1 MARTI
6 KIVRVILAIFIFF
19 IISTDIKAAEVIKA
33 EPVFTTNTP
42 VVKPHIVEP
51 PSKPVQTMTP
61 DLNYVPKVNQN
72 TNVPVVKNATL
83 NVTTSPSPQQTPVKT
98 NSNST
103 DSTVILNP
111 LLPPAPP
118 AKPIVNPVSNTIQ
131 QSQPVIKPTVNQQSN
146 LNQSTNTVKP
156 VSNQTS
162 AQNPAVIPQNISFQ
176 KCTKIFPVDS
186 EKLFYLAIASINANR
201 FTINEIQSKSGY
213 VLFSVLQK
221 QFLLSIANV
230 DKKNAIAKIT
240 PANNNY
246 YFPEGI
252 VTNIF
257 KYIDL
262 NTDTEITKI

>member
-6 KIVRVILAIFIFF
+6 KILTVLFVFF
-19 IISTDIKAAEVIKA
+19 MISVSVNAAEVIKA
-33 EPVFTTNTP
+33 EPVFTTTSP

-51 PSKPVQTMTP
+51 PSKPVQTTVP
-61 DLNYVPKVNQN
+61 DLNYVPKVNPN

-83 NVTTSPSPQQTPVKT
+83 NVTTSPSQQQPAVNT
-98 NSNST
+98 NNNKST
-103 DSTVILNP
+103 SETVLLNP
-111 LLPPAPP
+111 VFPPTPP

-131 QSQPVIKPTVNQQSN
+131 PSQPAVNQTPN
-146 LNQSTNTVKP
+146 TTVKP
-156 VSNQTS
+156 VSNQTQG
-162 AQNPAVIPQNISFQ
+162 QNPAVIPQNISFQ

-186 EKLFYLAIASINANR
+186 EKLFYLAISSINANR

-221 QFLLSIANV
+221 QFLLSVATV
-230 DKKNAIAKIT
+230 DKKNAIVKIT

-262 NTDTEITKI
+262 NTDTEISQI

>member
-1 MARTI
+1 MARTV
-6 KIVRVILAIFIFF
+6 KILLALFILV
-19 IISTDIKAAEVIKA
+19 IISSDIKAAEVIKA
-33 EPVFTTNTP
+33 EPVFTTTTP
-42 VVKPHIVEP
+42 IVKPHIVEP

-83 NVTTSPSPQQTPVKT
+83 NITTSPSQQKPVVNT
-98 NSNST
+98 NNNSAG
-103 DSTVILNP
+103 STVILNP
-111 LLPPAPP
+111 AIPTGTPP
-118 AKPIVNPVSNTIQ
+118 AKPIINPVTNTIQ
-131 QSQPVIKPTVNQQSN
+131 PTQPVVKPAVNQQST

-156 VSNQTS
+156 VSTQT
-162 AQNPAVIPQNISFQ
+162 AVQNPAVIPQNISFQ
-176 KCTKIFPVDS
+176 KCTKIFPVDC

-221 QFLLSIANV
+221 QFLLSVANV
-230 DKKNAIAKIT
+230 DKKNAIVKIT

-262 NTDTEITKI
+262 NTDKEILKI

>member
-1 MARTI
+1 MARTV
-6 KIVRVILAIFIFF
+6 KILLALFIFF
-19 IISTDIKAAEVIKA
+19 VISADVRAAEVIKA

-42 VVKPHIVEP
+42 KVKPHIVEP
-51 PSKPVQTMTP
+51 PSKPVQTTKP
-61 DLNYVPKVNQN
+61 DLNYVPKVNPN

-83 NVTTSPSPQQTPVKT
+83 NVSTSPSQQQTPIKT
-98 NSNST
+98 NNST
-103 DSTVILNP
+103 GTTVILNP
-111 LLPPAPP
+111 AIPTGTPP
-118 AKPIVNPVSNTIQ
+118 AKPLVNPVTNTIQ
-131 QSQPVIKPTVNQQSN
+131 TAPPVIKPAVNQQLN
-146 LNQSTNTVKP
+146 LNRTNNTTKP
-156 VSNQTS
+156 VSTQTT

-186 EKLFYLAIASINANR
+186 EKLFYLAIASINANK

-213 VLFSVLQK
+213 VLFSVVQK
-221 QFLLSIANV
+221 QFLLSVANV
-230 DKKNAIAKIT
+230 DKKNAIVKIT

>member
-1 MARTI
+1 MARTV
-6 KIVRVILAIFIFF
+6 KILLVLFVFFEIL
-19 IISTDIKAAEVIKA
+19 TEVKAAEVIKA
-33 EPVFTTNTP
+33 EPVFTTTAP

-51 PSKPVQTMTP
+51 PSKPVQTINP

-83 NVTTSPSPQQTPVKT
+83 NVMTSPSQQKPAV
-98 NSNST
+98 NPSNKST
-103 DSTVILNP
+103 GSTVILNP
-111 LLPPAPP
+111 AIPTAQPPV
-118 AKPIVNPVSNTIQ
+118 KPIINPVTNTIQ
-131 QSQPVIKPTVNQQSN
+131 SPVIKPAVNQQSS
-146 LNQSTNTVKP
+146 LNQTTNVVKP
-156 VSNQTS
+156 VSTQTS
-162 AQNPAVIPQNISFQ
+162 VQNPAVIPQNISFQ

-221 QFLLSIANV
+221 QFLLSVANV
-230 DKKNAIAKIT
+230 DKKNAIVKIT

-262 NTDTEITKI
+262 NTDKEVLKI

>member
-6 KIVRVILAIFIFF
+6 KILLAVLICFITS
-19 IISTDIKAAEVIKA
+19 INVVKAAEVIKA
-33 EPVFTTNTP
+33 EPIFTKTNT

-51 PSKPVQTMTP
+51 PSKPVQTISP
-61 DLNYVPKVNQN
+61 DLNYVPKINQN
-72 TNVPVVKNATL
+72 TNVPVVKNAVI
-83 NVTTSPSPQQTPVKT
+83 NVTTSPTQQKQTVIQNTK
-98 NSNST
+98 ST
-103 DSTVILNP
+103 GSTVILNP
-111 LLPPAPP
+111 AIPSGTPP
-118 AKPIVNPVSNTIQ
+118 AKPIVNPVTNTIQ
-131 QSQPVIKPTVNQQSN
+131 SSQPVIKPAVNQQLN
-146 LNQSTNTVKP
+146 LNQTINTVKP
-156 VSNQTS
+156 VSTQTS
-162 AQNPAVIPQNISFQ
+162 SQNPAVIPQNISFQ

-221 QFLLSIANV
+221 QFLLSVATV
-230 DKKNAIAKIT
+230 DKKNAIVKIT

-262 NTDTEITKI
+262 NTDKEILKI